1 MRYYNN
7 KKRSNKNKK
16 RSRRPRLNFSEK
28 VLQVV
33 NKQRELKVAVFSGE
47 LPITGTIDDTTVL
60 RVMPEVVQGGNI
72 AAASAAAQEFYRDGN
87 QINIKKIVI
96 RYWITQ
102 KVPLNGSTSRVV
114 IRHMIL
120 RQRGVAGGVI
130 TKDPTQFRK
139 DTLLE
144 NARAFAGTIPD
155 LQTPVNKAEFVAR
168 MDKRHYLSSPTI
180 NQAQLDIDGDQ
191 VNSFKMG
198 TKTLTFGKGKMIT
211 YATGGAANSS
221 NFPYFM
227 TLGGAT
233 VDGVPVIGVQ
243 FNYTSTVYFHDS

>member
-1 MRYYNN
+1 MPYKRNY
-7 KKRSNKNKK
+7 KRSTKNKK

-28 VLQVV
+28 VLSVV
-33 NKQRELKVAVFSGE
+33 NKQRELKIATQSGE
-47 LPITGTIDDTTVL
+47 LPIQDIINDTTVL
-60 RVMPEVVQGGNI
+60 RIMPEVVQAGNT

-87 QINIKKIVI
+87 QINIKKVVI
-96 RYWITQ
+96 RWWLTQ
-102 KVPLNGSTSRVV
+102 KVPADGALSRVV
-114 IRHMIL
+114 VRHLIL
-120 RQRGVAGGVI
+120 RQRGVSGGVI
-130 TKDPTQFRK
+130 TEDPTQFRSN
-139 DTLLE
+139 TLLE
-144 NARAFAGTIPD
+144 NARPFQGTIPD
-155 LQTPVNKAEFVAR
+155 LQTPINKAEFVAR

-180 NQAQLDIDGDQ
+180 NQAQLDIDADQ

-198 TKTLTFGKGKMIT
+198 QKTLTFGKGKRIT

-233 VDGVPVIGVQ
+233 VDGNTISGVL